1 MPGHSCVCRV
11 WVGHRWRPVQAKYV
25 CLAGKQEA
33 GTLEAAAKRQGRR
46 PEGRLGREGGQI
58 WQGLCRVC
66 GGETHWGQSEWDKR
80 GRAQT
85 AGSQQQGCVPARPS
99 HAQGDAGQ
107 AEWGAPLGVLWFDW
121 RKPEGGGALHCP
133 ELLDAAPTRP
143 HGGMRRDG
151 WERTGMAGVSDCNLS
166 TFCKLNKPP
175 QSVTLQISTKPFEGT
190 CYRGSLRGESWAS
203 LPPKPL

>member
-33 GTLEAAAKRQGRR
+33 GTLEVAAKRQGRH

-85 AGSQQQGCVPARPS
+85 AGSQQQGRVPARPS

-121 RKPEGGGALHCP
+121 RKPEGGVPSTARSCWTPPLPGLTVGCA
-133 ELLDAAPTRP
+133 
-143 HGGMRRDG
+143 
-151 WERTGMAGVSDCNLS
+151 GMAGNAQGWLGLATAICLLS
-166 TFCKLNKPP
+166 AN
-175 QSVTLQISTKPFEGT
+175 
-190 CYRGSLRGESWAS
+190 
-203 LPPKPL
+203 